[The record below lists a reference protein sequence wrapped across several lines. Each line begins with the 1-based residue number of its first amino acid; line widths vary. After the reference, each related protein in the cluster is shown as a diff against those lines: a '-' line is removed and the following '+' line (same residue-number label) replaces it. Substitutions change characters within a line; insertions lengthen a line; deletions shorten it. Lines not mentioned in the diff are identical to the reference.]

1 MLATLRRG
9 AHRDACDAGCEVTIN
24 ICRAAA
30 STKAMASLVLVV
42 SLTWIGVFA
51 QSTAG
56 AGDPLPGITPR
67 EFEEFRIGLDDF
79 REIEQ
84 PSEGLGPLF
93 NGAGCAACHNVP
105 VTGGITPMTEMRAGH
120 RDADGTFHVVG
131 FTTLFQMFSIPD
143 HRCQAVMPAEVNVIA
158 RRMPIPLFGAGLV
171 EAVPDETLLALE
183 DPFDRDRDGISG
195 RAAIVIDVATGQRRV
210 GRFGWKAQIA
220 TLLTFSG
227 DAYTNEMGITNDVFP
242 LEPLGG
248 ISEARL
254 RECDLVKDPED
265 LVDPRTGKRA
275 IDNFEAFMK
284 FLAPLPRGPI
294 TDEVRTGEQVFT
306 AIGCGSCHTPTLTT
320 GANPSAALNRKALSL
335 FSDLLLHEVG
345 TGDGIEQGAAQQ
357 NEIRTPALW
366 GLRLRRPLMH
376 DGSAPTVSDALRQH
390 GGEASEVMGRYRAA
404 SEQMR
409 LALLAFLDSL

>member
-1 MLATLRRG
+1 MSA
-9 AHRDACDAGCEVTIN
+9 N
-24 ICRAAA
+24 
-30 STKAMASLVLVV
+30 LVLIGAATILLGTLGV
-42 SLTWIGVFA
+42 SA
-51 QSTAG
+51 QLPAG

-67 EFEEFRIGLDDF
+67 EFEEFRLGLDDF
-79 REIEQ
+79 VEIEQ

-105 VTGGITPMTEMRAGH
+105 VIGGTTPMTEMRAGH
-120 RDADGTFHVVG
+120 RDADGKFHVVG

-143 HRCQAVMPAEVNVIA
+143 HRCQAVMPPEVNVIA

-171 EAVPDETLLALE
+171 EAVPDEALLALE

-195 RAAIVIDVATGQRRV
+195 RAAIVTDVATQQRRV

-220 TLLTFSG
+220 TLLTFAG
-227 DAYTNEMGITNDVFP
+227 DAYTNEMGITNDMFP

-248 ISEARL
+248 ISQARL

-265 LVDPRTGKRA
+265 LVDPRTGKRS

-294 TDEVRTGEQVFT
+294 TEDVRTGEQVFN
-306 AIGCGSCHTPTLTT
+306 AIGCASCHVPSLTT
-320 GANPSAALNRKALSL
+320 GANASAALNRKALAL
-335 FSDLLLHEVG
+335 FSDLLLHDVG

-357 NEIRTPALW
+357 DEIRTPALW
-366 GLRLRRPLMH
+366 GLRLRRPLLH
-376 DGSAPTVSDALRQH
+376 DGSAPTVSDAINRH
-390 GGEASEVMGRYRAA
+390 AGEASAVIERYRTAT
-404 SEQMR
+404 EPMR
-409 LALLAFLDSL
+409 RALLAFLDSL

>member
-1 MLATLRRG
+1 MKAASAKASAGQGIALAALLWLATMLG
-9 AHRDACDAGCEVTIN
+9 
-24 ICRAAA
+24 
-30 STKAMASLVLVV
+30 V
-42 SLTWIGVFA
+42 SA
-51 QSTAG
+51 QSPAG
-56 AGDPLPGITPR
+56 AGDPLPGITPS
-67 EFEEFRIGLDDF
+67 EFEAFRIVIDDF
-79 REIEQ
+79 VEIEQ
-84 PSEGLGPLF
+84 PGEGLGPLF
-93 NGAGCAACHNVP
+93 NAAGCAACHNVP
-105 VTGGITPMTEMRAGH
+105 VIGGMTPMTEMRAGH
-120 RDADGTFHVVG
+120 RDADGKFHVVG

-143 HRCQAVMPAEVNVIA
+143 HRCQAVMPPEVNVIA

-171 EAVPDETLLALE
+171 EAIPDETLLALE

-195 RAAIVIDVATGQRRV
+195 RAAIVTDVATGLRRV

-227 DAYTNEMGITNDVFP
+227 DAYTNEMGITNDMFP

-248 ISEARL
+248 ISQARL

-284 FLAPLPRGPI
+284 FLAPLPRGVI
-294 TDEVRTGEQVFT
+294 TDEVRIGEQVFT
-306 AIGCGSCHTPTLTT
+306 SVGCASCHVPALTT
-320 GANPSAALNRKALSL
+320 GANASAALNRKTVAL
-335 FSDLLLHEVG
+335 FSDLLLHDVG
-345 TGDGIEQGAAQQ
+345 TGDGIEQEAAQQ

-390 GGEASEVMGRYRAA
+390 GGEASAVMERYRGGTD
-404 SEQMR
+404 QMR
-409 LALLAFLDSL
+409 RALLAFLDSL